1 MLENLEPKSVFS
13 FFEEI
18 DQIPRGSGNTQ
29 KISDYLAEFAKKRN
43 LFYIQDTLGNVIIKK
58 DGTAGMEE
66 KEPVII
72 QGHMD
77 MVAVKEPDCEK
88 DMETEGLDLAVQGD
102 YVYAKGTSLGADDGI
117 AVAYALA
124 LLDSKDIPHPPLEV
138 IITVDEE
145 TGMFGAQGI
154 DLSMLQGKKMLNIDS
169 EKEDELTV
177 ACAGGLRVY
186 ANWQVAYTEIGDK
199 EQYVVTV
206 YGLKGGHSGV
216 EIGLGRA
223 NANKLLCE
231 LLYLMERELDV
242 RVITMDGGTKD
253 NVIPHEAKAQIAC
266 GAKEEELKKL
276 IGVVENSF
284 REEWAKKESGLQIRL
299 EKAEKQYEKAIDA
312 SDFFRVMSFFLEAP
326 NGVQAMSRDLPG
338 LVETSLNFATLH
350 MEPEEEVKAGFSLRS
365 SSSTAKQALKEK
377 QVDAARK
384 IQKPTFGSMELIEK
398 LRSDEKIVADSNL
411 QIELVGL
418 CTGICVLSNAILCKA
433 AFPEADVIVDAA
445 ACACVT
451 PASHDTALAAMKLC
465 QIEVEKEGKEP
476 WRN

>member
-77 MVAVKEPDCEK
+77 MVAVKELDCEK

-206 YGLKGGHSGV
+206 YGFTHCAL
-216 EIGLGRA
+216 
-223 NANKLLCE
+223 
-231 LLYLMERELDV
+231 
-242 RVITMDGGTKD
+242 
-253 NVIPHEAKAQIAC
+253 IPI
-266 GAKEEELKKL
+266 
-276 IGVVENSF
+276 
-284 REEWAKKESGLQIRL
+284 
-299 EKAEKQYEKAIDA
+299 
-312 SDFFRVMSFFLEAP
+312 
-326 NGVQAMSRDLPG
+326 
-338 LVETSLNFATLH
+338 
-350 MEPEEEVKAGFSLRS
+350 
-365 SSSTAKQALKEK
+365 
-377 QVDAARK
+377 
-384 IQKPTFGSMELIEK
+384 
-398 LRSDEKIVADSNL
+398 
-411 QIELVGL
+411 
-418 CTGICVLSNAILCKA
+418 
-433 AFPEADVIVDAA
+433 
-445 ACACVT
+445 
-451 PASHDTALAAMKLC
+451 
-465 QIEVEKEGKEP
+465 
-476 WRN
+476 WRI